1 MSSLKIL
8 HIEDNEGLARLLQKR
23 LIKEG
28 FIVDWAKDGV
38 DGLAMYE
45 QATYDVVIVDYNM
58 PRKSGIDVLKILL
71 LTDNPPPVIFLT
83 ASGDEKLAVEA
94 MKYGASDYVVKDIDL
109 GYLDLLPTVIS
120 SSLYKTLLAK
130 DKRSVENELRETN
143 EHLEERV
150 FERTHELAMANAR
163 LEEEVAIRKR
173 AEEENIRLATAMD
186 QAADAVVITDASGK
200 IQYVNPAFERQT
212 GYSRAETIGKNPS
225 VLKSGRHD
233 NAFYK
238 NLWGT
243 IKSGHIWNGRLV
255 NKRKDGSLFEEDMT
269 ISPVKDAG
277 GAITNFVAVKH
288 DVTES
293 ATLARARDYFVAVT
307 SHELRTPLNGLDFA
321 RMLLEESLKESPD
334 NKLLGKAMT
343 ALSNAFASFE
353 RIVSTTEMF
362 RDLTLTGPENALAE
376 ASLGG
381 LLHESVESA
390 VEKLKKEKRDIEINS
405 NISGLAGATLLCD
418 PRLVQRAIDEILS
431 NAVKYTPDGRSVS
444 VHGKVEGTLAI
455 VEIADEGP
463 GIDSDKKKMVFE
475 PLFSP
480 NDPLRH
486 FTSQYKY
493 MGGGLGMGLTLAR
506 LIMERH
512 GGALEMRDSGKG
524 TTVRLTFRLKRPD
537 QAGQASPTGLGA

>member
-28 FIVDWAKDGV
+28 FTVDWAKDGV

-45 QATYDVVIVDYNM
+45 QETYDVVVVDYNM
-58 PRKSGIDVLKILL
+58 PRKSGIEVMKTLL
-71 LTDNPPPVIFLT
+71 LTDNPPPIIFLT
-83 ASGDEKLAVEA
+83 ASGDEKLAVKA
-94 MKYGASDYVVKDIDL
+94 IQNGASDYVVKDIDL
-109 GYLDLLPTVIS
+109 GYLDLLPTVINN
-120 SSLYKTLLAK
+120 SLDKKRLAE
-130 DKRSVENELRETN
+130 DKRRAENELRETN
-143 EHLEERV
+143 ENLEERV
-150 FERTHELAMANAR
+150 RERTRELAMTNAR
-163 LEEEVAIRKR
+163 LEEEVAIRRR

-186 QAADAVVITDASGK
+186 QAADVVVITDISGK

-212 GYSRAETIGKNPS
+212 GYSRAEAIGTNPKA
-225 VLKSGRHD
+225 LKSGKHD
-233 NAFYK
+233 DAFYR
-238 NLWGT
+238 NMWDT
-243 IKSGHIWNGRLV
+243 INSGRIWNGRLL
-255 NKRKDGSLFEEDMT
+255 NKRKDGSLYEEEMT

-293 ATLARARDYFVAVT
+293 ATLARAKDYFVAVT
-307 SHELRTPLNGLDFA
+307 SHELRTPLNGLDLA
-321 RMLLEESLKESPD
+321 RMLLEESLKESPE
-334 NKLLGKAMT
+334 NKMLGKAMT
-343 ALSNAFASFE
+343 TLSNASASFE

-362 RDLTLTGPENALAE
+362 RDLTLTGSESNLGE

-381 LLHESVESA
+381 LLQESVESA
-390 VEKLKKEKRDIEINS
+390 VKKLKSEKRNVDIIVNV
-405 NISGLAGATLLCD
+405 SGLAGTTLFCD
-418 PRLVQRAIDEILS
+418 SLLIQRAIDEILS
-431 NAVKYTPDGRSVS
+431 NAIKYTPDGRSVS
-444 VHGKVEGTLAI
+444 MHGKAEEAFAI
-455 VEIADEGP
+455 VEIEDEGP

-524 TTVRLTFRLKRPD
+524 TTVKLSFRLKRQE
-537 QAGQASPTGLGA
+537 QA

>member
-1 MSSLKIL
+1 MSPLKIL
-8 HIEDNEGLARLLQKR
+8 HLEDNEGLARLLQKR
-23 LIKEG
+23 LVKEG
-28 FIVDWAKDGV
+28 HTVDWAKDGV

-45 QATYDVVIVDYNM
+45 QAIYDIVIVDYNM
-58 PRKSGIDVLKILL
+58 PRKSGIEVMKTLL
-71 LTDNPPPVIFLT
+71 LTDNPPPIIFLT
-83 ASGDEKLAVEA
+83 ASGDEKLAVRA
-94 MKYGASDYVVKDIDL
+94 MQEGASDYVVKDIDL

-120 SSLYKTLLAK
+120 NSLHKKRLAE
-130 DKRSVENELRETN
+130 DKRLAENELRETN
-143 EHLEERV
+143 ENLEERV
-150 FERTHELAMANAR
+150 RERTHELAMANAR
-163 LEEEVAIRKR
+163 LEEEVAIRRKT
-173 AEEENIRLATAMD
+173 EEENIRLATAID
-186 QAADAVVITDASGK
+186 QAADAVVITDTSGE

-212 GYSRAETIGKNPS
+212 GYSRAETVGKTPS

-233 NAFYK
+233 KAFYK
-238 NLWGT
+238 NMWGT
-243 IKSGHIWNGRLV
+243 IKSGHIWTGRLM
-255 NKRKDGSLFEEDMT
+255 NKRKDGSLFEEEMT

-307 SHELRTPLNGLDFA
+307 SHELRTPLNGLDFVRA
-321 RMLLEESLKESPD
+321 LLEESLRESPD
-334 NKLLGKAMT
+334 NKLLGKAIT

-362 RDLTLTGPENALAE
+362 RDLTLTGSESKLSE
-376 ASLGG
+376 AVLGG
-381 LLHESVESA
+381 MLQESVESA
-390 VEKLKKEKRDIEINS
+390 IEKLKIEKRKVDITVNV
-405 NISGLAGATLLCD
+405 SGLAGTTLFCD
-418 PRLVQRAIDEILS
+418 CHLVARAIDEILS
-431 NAVKYTPDGRSVS
+431 NAIKYTPDGRCVR
-444 VHGKVEGTLAI
+444 VHGKVEEAFAI
-455 VEIADEGP
+455 VEIEDEGP

-512 GGALEMRDSGKG
+512 GGSLEMRDSGKG
-524 TTVRLTFRLKRPD
+524 TRVKLSFRLKRPD
-537 QAGQASPTGLGA
+537 QA

>member
-38 DGLAMYE
+38 EGLAMYE

-58 PRKSGIDVLKILL
+58 PRKSGIEVMKTLL
-71 LTDNPPPVIFLT
+71 LTDTPPPIIFLT
-83 ASGDEKLAVEA
+83 ASGDEKLAVRA
-94 MKYGASDYVVKDIDL
+94 IQHGASDYVVKDIDL
-109 GYLDLLPTVIS
+109 GYLDLLPTDIS
-120 SSLYKTLLAK
+120 NALDKKRLAE
-130 DKRSVENELRETN
+130 DKRRAENELRETN
-143 EHLEERV
+143 ENLEERV
-150 FERTHELAMANAR
+150 RERTRELAMANAR
-163 LEEEVAIRKR
+163 LEEEVAIRRR
-173 AEEENIRLATAMD
+173 AEEENTRLATAMD
-186 QAADAVVITDASGK
+186 QAADVVVITDISGN

-212 GYSRAETIGKNPS
+212 GYSRSEAIGKNPR

-233 NAFYK
+233 DAFFK
-238 NLWGT
+238 NMWKT
-243 IKSGHIWNGRLV
+243 IKSGNIWNGHIV
-255 NKRKDGSLFEEDMT
+255 NKRKDGSFFEEEMT

-307 SHELRTPLNGLDFA
+307 SHELRTPLNGLELA
-321 RMLLEESLKESPD
+321 RLLLGESLKESPG
-334 NKLLGKAMT
+334 NKMLGKAMAT
-343 ALSNAFASFE
+343 LSNAFFSFE

-362 RDLTLTGPENALAE
+362 RDLTLAGPESNLGE
-376 ASLGG
+376 AGLGG
-381 LLHESVESA
+381 LVQESVESA
-390 VEKLKKEKRDIEINS
+390 VKQLKNEKRNVDITVNV
-405 NISGLAGATLLCD
+405 SGLAGTTLLCD
-418 PRLVQRAIDEILS
+418 RHLIQRAIDEILS
-431 NAVKYTPDGRSVS
+431 NAIKYTPDGRSVS
-444 VHGKVEGTLAI
+444 VRGKVEEEFAI
-455 VEIADEGP
+455 VEIEDEGQ
-463 GIDSDKKKMVFE
+463 GIDPDKKEMVFE

-524 TTVRLTFRLKRPD
+524 TTVKLAFRLKRLE
-537 QAGQASPTGLGA
+537 QA

>member
-83 ASGDEKLAVEA
+83 ASGDEKLAVDA
-94 MKYGASDYVVKDIDL
+94 MKLGASDYVVKDVDL
-109 GYLDLLPTVIS
+109 GYLNLLPTVIS
-120 SSLYKTLLAK
+120 NSLYKKLLAE

-163 LEEEVAIRKR
+163 LEEEVAIRKK
-173 AEEENIRLATAMD
+173 AEEENIRLVTAMD
-186 QAADAVVITDASGK
+186 QAADVVVITDTSGK

-212 GYSRAETIGKNPS
+212 GYSRTETVGTSPKA
-225 VLKSGRHD
+225 LKSGRHD
-233 NAFYK
+233 DAFYK
-238 NLWGT
+238 NLWDT
-243 IKSGHIWNGRLV
+243 INSGHTWNGRLV
-255 NKRKDGSLFEEDMT
+255 NKRKDGSLYEEEMT

-277 GAITNFVAVKH
+277 GTITNFVAVKH

-307 SHELRTPLNGLDFA
+307 SHELRTPLNGLDFV
-321 RMLLEESLKESPD
+321 RVLLEDSLKESPD
-334 NKLLGKAMT
+334 NKLLGRATT
-343 ALSNAFASFE
+343 ALSNAFESFE
-353 RIVSTTEMF
+353 RIISTTEMF

-376 ASLGG
+376 TSLSA

-390 VEKLKKEKRDIEINS
+390 VEKLKKEKRAIEINFD
-405 NISGLAGATLLCD
+405 ISGLAGRTLLCD

-431 NAVKYTPDGRSVS
+431 NAIKYTPDGRSVN
-444 VHGKVEGTLAI
+444 VQGKVEGAFAI

-463 GIDSDKKKMVFE
+463 GIDPDKKQVVFE

-480 NDPLRH
+480 SDPLRH

-524 TTVRLTFRLKRPD
+524 TTVKLAFRLKRPD
-537 QAGQASPTGLGA
+537 QAGQVSSTGLGA